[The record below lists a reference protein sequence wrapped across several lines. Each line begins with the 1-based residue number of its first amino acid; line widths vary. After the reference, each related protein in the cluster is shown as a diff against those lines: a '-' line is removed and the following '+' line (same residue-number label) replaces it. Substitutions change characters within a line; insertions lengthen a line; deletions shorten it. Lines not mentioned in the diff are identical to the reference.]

1 MPDAPN
7 YADSI
12 VETVR
17 EPLLVLDAD
26 LRVLAANRSFYNSF
40 KVGPASTIG
49 QLIYDLGKGQW
60 RIPVLRSLLEDILP
74 NDGEL
79 NDFLVDY
86 DFPSIGRRTILL
98 NARRLHG
105 PNNKTQLIL
114 LAFEDITERRILE
127 AEVARQR
134 QWLNI
139 ALSSIGDAVIATD
152 IDARIN
158 FMNPTAEKMTGWGLT
173 EAMNKP
179 LAEVFNI
186 VNEETRKLV
195 ESPVTKA
202 IRQGAIVGLANHTI
216 LISRDKK
223 EIHIDDSA
231 APIRDGHGNITG
243 VILVFHDITQR
254 RQLEQVLDFSEV
266 RYRRLF
272 EAAHDGILVLN
283 LDTGK
288 IEDVN
293 PFMLDLLG
301 YPREHFIGKEL
312 WEIGVFGDALASQRA
327 METLRRDGK
336 IRYEDLPL
344 ENINGRRIPVE
355 FVSNVYLE
363 DHHPVIQ
370 CNIRDISDRKLHE
383 RERDALLANEQA
395 SRMEAEA
402 ANRTKDLF
410 LATLSHEMRTPLN
423 AVIGWV
429 SLLKRKGYND
439 PDFREGIDAI
449 ERGAKAQAQLIEDVL
464 DVSRI
469 VSGKLRLDIRPCQ
482 LVKVIA
488 AAIEVVQAAA
498 DAKNIKLETDLDFSA
513 NEVPCDSNRIQ
524 QVVWNLLS
532 NAVKFTPKGGAVRV
546 TLERGISMARI
557 KVIDSGRGIESEFLP
572 YVFDRFRQ
580 EDSTTRRK
588 FGGLGLGL
596 SIAKQLIEMHGGAVK
611 VESAG
616 PGKGS
621 TFTVEMPIQSVR
633 MTERE
638 EEDTVESGSGG
649 SRTLPF
655 PEVRL
660 DGLRVLIVDDE
671 YDARRALSK
680 VLEAVGAIVMMA
692 DSAEEAMNIVSKGWP
707 EVLLSDIAMP
717 IVDGYDLIKRVR
729 AGGYSA
735 RDLPAVALTAF
746 AQREDQRRVL
756 LAGFQVHVAKPVDP
770 HDLAAV
776 IGSLVGRT
784 GGG

>member
-1 MPDAPN
+1 MPDPPN

-12 VETVR
+12 VETIR

-26 LRVLAANRSFYNSF
+26 LRVVSASRSFYNSF
-40 KVGPASTIG
+40 KVEPADTIAR
-49 QLIYDLGKGQW
+49 LIYDLGNGQW
-60 RIPVLRSLLEDILP
+60 KIPALRTLLEELLP
-74 NDGEL
+74 QNSEF

-105 PNNKTQLIL
+105 PDNATQLIL
-114 LAFEDITERRILE
+114 LAFEDITQRRILE
-127 AEVARQR
+127 AELARQR

-152 IDARIN
+152 TESRVT
-158 FMNPTAEKMTGWGLT
+158 FMNPTAEKMTGWALAAAT
-173 EAMNKP
+173 KKP
-179 LAEVFNI
+179 LADVFNI
-186 VNEETRKLV
+186 VNEKTRKLV
-195 ESPVTKA
+195 ESPVARA
-202 IRQGAIVGLANHTI
+202 IRQGTIVGLANHTV
-216 LISRDKK
+216 LISKDKR

-231 APIRDGHGNITG
+231 APIRDERGNIIG
-243 VILVFHDITQR
+243 VIMVFHDITQR
-254 RQLEQVLDFSEV
+254 RQLEQVLEVSEI

-283 LDTGK
+283 LDTCK

-293 PFMLDLLG
+293 PFILDLLG
-301 YPREHFIGKEL
+301 FPREHFIGKEL
-312 WEIGVFGDALASQRA
+312 WEIGVFGDAHSSKQA
-327 METLRRDGK
+327 METLRRDGG

-355 FVSNVYLE
+355 FVSNIYLE

-370 CNIRDISDRKLHE
+370 CNIRDISERKLRE

-429 SLLKRKGYND
+429 SLLKRKNYSD

-469 VSGKLRLDIRPCQ
+469 VSGKLRLEIRPCQ

-488 AAIEVVQAAA
+488 AAIEIVQAAA
-498 DAKNIKLETDLDFSA
+498 DAKNITIETSLDFTA
-513 NEVPCDSNRIQ
+513 NEVPCDSSRIQ

-532 NAVKFTPKGGAVRV
+532 NAVKFTPKDGTVRV
-546 TLERGISMARI
+546 TLKRERSMARI
-557 KVIDSGRGIESEFLP
+557 QVIDSGRGIESEFLP

-580 EDSTTRRK
+580 ADSTTRRK

-596 SIAKQLIEMHGGAVK
+596 SIAKQLIEMHGGTVK

-616 PGKGS
+616 LGSGS
-621 TFTVEMPIQSVR
+621 TFTVEFPIQAVR
-633 MTERE
+633 AIEWE
-638 EEDTVESGSGG
+638 GDAVETDGEPNAA
-649 SRTLPF
+649 LMQ
-655 PEVRL
+655 EVRL
-660 DGLRVLIVDDE
+660 DGLRVLIVDDQ
-671 YDARRALSK
+671 YDAQRALAK
-680 VLEAVGAIVMMA
+680 VLESAGAIVATA
-692 DSAEEAMNIVSKGWP
+692 DSAQDAMIIVSKGWP

-717 IVDGYDLIKRVR
+717 GEDGYDLIKRVR
-729 AGGYSA
+729 AAGHSA

-746 AQREDQRRVL
+746 AQKEDQRRVL
-756 LAGFQVHVAKPVDP
+756 LAGFQVHVAKTVDP
-770 HDLAAV
+770 HDLTAV
-776 IGSLVGRT
+776 IGSLMGRT